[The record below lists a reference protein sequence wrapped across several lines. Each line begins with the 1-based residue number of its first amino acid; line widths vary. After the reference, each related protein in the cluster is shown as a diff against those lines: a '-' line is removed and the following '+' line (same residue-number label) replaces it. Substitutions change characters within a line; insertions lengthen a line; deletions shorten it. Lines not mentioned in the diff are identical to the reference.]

1 MSTWITN
8 LLIFF
13 FVIILA
19 MVFGMTIVNVVDK
32 RLSEVTIKIPK
43 QEVVVNMP
51 NDPSSSSSSSSSP
64 SSPSSSSST
73 PSPYSN
79 FSTVEGFT
87 SDHTLHTKPQKPSS
101 PPSPPSQKPKVDQNL
116 TPFTNGNES
125 VCTKQHAHGSGV
137 GGFCQ
142 YGPTNYA
149 YPQDMSSTDRQIFK
163 MTYPANMTLQDYI
176 NWLWLYQNTP
186 DLLTKDHRK
195 NFEALKRGMVLSYSD
210 MPSSKNS
217 PPLNSKKYFDKLYDL
232 SGQINWR
239 LPLNMDTNG
248 LLGYNY
254 TDYSEFGQNFDQMGT
269 SSILSNP
276 YELPIKQSA
285 RFVDKIVRNPQLTN
299 SAIRDRQ
306 KKHLRSKMDYCTN

>member
-51 NDPSSSSSSSSSP
+51 TESSPQYSSSPSSSSSSSFPSP
-64 SSPSSSSST
+64 SST
-73 PSPYSN
+73 PSP

-87 SDHTLHTKPQKPSS
+87 SDHTLHSKPQKPS
-101 PPSPPSQKPKVDQNL
+101 PSPQKSKSNHNL

-137 GGFCQ
+137 GGLCQ

-149 YPQDMSSTDRQIFK
+149 YPPDMSPTDRQIFK

-217 PPLNSKKYFDKLYDL
+217 PPLNSEEYFDKLYDL

-285 RFVDKIVRNPQLTN
+285 RFVDKMVRNPQLTN
-299 SAIRDRQ
+299 SAIRNRQ
-306 KKHLRSKMDYCTN
+306 KKHLRSKMDYSTN